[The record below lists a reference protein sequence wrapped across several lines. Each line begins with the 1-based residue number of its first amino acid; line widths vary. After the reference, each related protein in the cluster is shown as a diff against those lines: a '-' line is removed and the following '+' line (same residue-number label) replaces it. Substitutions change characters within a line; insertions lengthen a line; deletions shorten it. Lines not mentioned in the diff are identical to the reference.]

1 MNRRQYLVAVG
12 TAAVAGCAGQ
22 PTDVSCERRGGTEPM
37 NVGTDGTI
45 TDPGGYWP
53 TPTGPYDGTRSVRDP
68 ARFDTTPRPAWR
80 REVPDRGDVLLAG
93 GRLYVTDDS
102 YDPEQIV
109 ALDPTDGRLLWETPT
124 PEFEAEVIAGP
135 DRLYA
140 VDAATMLVFDPE
152 TRTTARP
159 FSFEWKYDPAVIV
172 AVDGDQVFFA
182 GGDPRRL
189 HAVVD
194 GSSQWSVPISQGLK
208 NNTGA
213 AISDGVMYVTDYK
226 RLRAIAVDTG
236 EVLWEQSGSSFRGR
250 HVSVQGDRLFLSGN
264 GVAAVD
270 ATTGEPRWRHPAP
283 PGRTVRAAVGRRQVF
298 VRTQTVDGTGSRLF
312 TYDHTDSTPIA
323 CGQLS
328 PFVNN
333 SDVVTDGDLQVTGGV
348 IKNSDKMFVQARRPG
363 EPLVWRIVRDGRY
376 PVRLCAGRDAL
387 FLRYGSTLEAIS
399 LS

>member
-1 MNRRQYLVAVG
+1 VNRRQYLAAVG
-12 TAAVAGCAGQ
+12 TATVAGCAGQ
-22 PTDVSCERRGGTEPM
+22 PTDVSCDRRGGTEPV

-53 TPTGPYDGTRSVRDP
+53 TPTGPYDGSRSVHDP
-68 ARFDTTPRPAWR
+68 GRFDTTPRPAWR
-80 REVPDRGDVLLAG
+80 RDVPDGGDVLLAG

-109 ALDPTDGRLLWETPT
+109 ALDPIDGRLLWETAT

-140 VDAATMLVFDPE
+140 VDTATMLVFDPE

-159 FSFEWKYDPAVIV
+159 FSFEWKYDPAVVV

-194 GSSQWSVPISQGLK
+194 GSSQWSVPISQGLRD
-208 NNTGA
+208 NTGA

-236 EVLWEQSGSSFRGR
+236 EVLWEQSSPAFQGEY
-250 HVSVQGDRLFLSGN
+250 VSVRDDRLFLSGHS
-264 GVAAVD
+264 VTAVD
-270 ATTGEPRWRHPAP
+270 ATTGDVRWESSVPIRP
-283 PGRTVRAAVGRRQVF
+283 VRAAVGTRRLF
-298 VRTQTVDGTGSRLF
+298 VPTLTFEATGPRLF
-312 TYDHTDSTPIA
+312 TYDHTDSTPLA
-323 CGQLS
+323 CAQLS
-328 PFVNN
+328 GFVHD
-333 SDVVTDGDLQVTGGV
+333 SDVITDDELRITAGV
-348 IKNSDKMFVQARRPG
+348 FENPETTFVQARRPG
-363 EPLVWRIVRDGRY
+363 EPPVWRIVRDGQWS
-376 PVRLCAGRDAL
+376 VRMCAGRDAL
-387 FLRYGSTLEAIS
+387 FLRHGSTLEAVS